1 MSAGSNVSLL
11 VQLRPPSSILPPPL
25 PPTSRVLPLP
35 HGSTNP
41 WHHSHPPT
49 LSLFRLEDFSRSGKV
64 GARPKACDEHCPDSG
79 GWVVRRNCRS
89 EEHLVA
95 PPPPCWLPPLLLAA
109 ATAPPAGR
117 SQAESSH
124 CNTTPSLSGTKTTCC
139 HTLTHCPPI
148 PPSNLRSVLV
158 LTQRIL
164 LYTYHTVYGQ
174 RPISDIGAF
183 IMAIDKPDCSVIEL
197 LVFLKLSKL

>member
-139 HTLTHCPPI
+139 QTLTPCPPI
-148 PPSNLRSVLV
+148 
-158 LTQRIL
+158 
-164 LYTYHTVYGQ
+164 
-174 RPISDIGAF
+174 GANSSF
-183 IMAIDKPDCSVIEL
+183 
-197 LVFLKLSKL
+197 